1 MSPPPLRDPTPTA
14 GGSSLRVLLGSAFI
28 RVTAANFTF
37 FLSFASFF
45 LLPQHLHD
53 LGASKDQI
61 GDIMAVFGLAAIPL
75 TPLVGAVI
83 DRFRR
88 RPVFIGGALLMW
100 GSSTAFAWVD
110 ELSPL
115 LYLLRFLQGC
125 AFACCFT
132 AATTLAADLAPADRR
147 AQALGLFGVFTLI
160 THGLAVP
167 IAEFIESR
175 LGFIG
180 LFYLAPVWCLVAA
193 AIFLPVPET
202 RHGHGPAGG
211 SKLFA
216 LATSPSLYPAMVVS
230 VLAGGGFGV
239 ALTFVPVLAE
249 TIRIEHVSVY
259 FMAYVG
265 AAVTVRV
272 VGGRLA
278 DLHGRRAVVLPS
290 LVLLAASI
298 GGLAIISSQT
308 ELALAGLVFGVG
320 HGLLYPALNAL
331 VVDASK
337 VEDRGKVMAL
347 YNAAFNLGITCG
359 AIVFGR
365 VAEAHGYAT
374 MFLAAGLSVLCS
386 MFFFW
391 IRSERGV

>member
-1 MSPPPLRDPTPTA
+1 MAPSHVRDPKPTA

-28 RVTAANFTF
+28 RVTAANFAVV
-37 FLSFASFF
+37 LAFASFF
-45 LLPQHLHD
+45 LLPQHLHN

-88 RPVFIGGALLMW
+88 RPVFIG
-100 GSSTAFAWVD
+100 AFAWVE

-115 LYLLRFLQGC
+115 LYLLRLLQGC

-160 THGLAVP
+160 THGLAVTV
-167 IAEFIESR
+167 AEFIESR

-180 LFYLAPVWCLVAA
+180 LFYLVPAWCLIAA

-202 RHGHGPAGG
+202 RHGRAPAGG

-230 VLAGGGFGV
+230 VVAGGGFGV

-249 TIRIEHVSVY
+249 AIQIEHVSVY
-259 FMAYVG
+259 FMAYMV
-265 AAVTVRV
+265 AAVTVRII
-272 VGGRLA
+272 GGRMA

-290 LVLLAASI
+290 LVLLSGSI
-298 GGLAIISSQT
+298 GALAIISSQT
-308 ELALAGLVFGVG
+308 ELALAGLGFGVG
-320 HGLLYPALNAL
+320 HGFLYPALNAL
-331 VVDASK
+331 VVDASR
-337 VEDRGKVMAL
+337 VEDRGKAMAL
-347 YNAAFNLGITCG
+347 YNASFSLGITCG

-374 MFLAAGLSVLCS
+374 MFLVAGLSVLCS

-391 IRSERGV
+391 IRSERDV